1 MSEAVITGIGVVSPV
16 GVGVPAYWEAT
27 LAGRLGIDRISRFDP
42 SGYTVKLAGEV
53 RGFDAA
59 GVPPRVRAQTDRM
72 THFALA
78 AADDALADAGL
89 TADDLAALPEY
100 ELAVVTADSSG
111 GAEFG
116 QRELEKLWRE
126 GPRSVGAFM
135 SVAWFYAATTGQLS
149 IRYGLRGA
157 CGVVATEQAGGL
169 DALGS
174 ARRQLRRGGA
184 RLVLSGGTDA
194 SLSPA
199 GLVAQMANQRMSG
212 GTRPHDAYLPFDA
225 RARGYVPGEGGA
237 ILVVEDAEAARARGA
252 PRVYARISGYAATF
266 DPPPHTRRPPTL
278 RRAIEF
284 ALADAGIEPGEVDAV
299 FADAYGVPA
308 LDRHETEALSAV
320 FGAHAVPVT
329 APKTMTGRLYAG
341 AGALDTVS
349 AVLAMRDSLIPPTVN
364 VRPPD
369 GHPLDLVLDQPRRAP
384 VRCALVVARGY
395 GGFNA
400 AVVLH
405 SVSTMEGATR

>member
-16 GVGVPAYWEAT
+16 GVSVPEYWEAT
-27 LAGRLGIDRISRFDP
+27 LAGKLGIDRISRFDP

-59 GVPPRVRAQTDRM
+59 GVPARVRAQTDRM

-169 DALGS
+169 DALGG

-199 GLVAQMANQRMSG
+199 GLVAQMANERMSG
-212 GTRPHDAYLPFDA
+212 GTHPHDAYLPFDA

-237 ILVVEDAEAARARGA
+237 ILIVEDAEAARARGA
-252 PRVYARISGYAATF
+252 PHIYARISGYAATF
-266 DPPPHTRRPPTL
+266 DPPPRAHRPPTL
-278 RRAIEF
+278 RRAIDL
-284 ALADAGIEPGEVDAV
+284 ALADAGIEPGEVDVV

-308 LDRHETEALSAV
+308 LDRHEAEALSAV

-349 AVLAMRDSLIPPTVN
+349 AVLAMRDGLIPPTVN

-369 GHPLDLVLDQPRRAP
+369 GHPLDLVLDRPRRAP